1 MEPMQRQAGAARPA
15 RRKPILR
22 RSQIWPHLAVLLLGV
37 AGVAGFG
44 MLTRGFRTVT
54 SDGARRI
61 DLAAAPR
68 RLPPIR
74 MVDSDGKPFLLSQL
88 PGVAGKDTVL
98 TLGYTNCIAICR
110 SAATGLAYLQ
120 HQVRARGLDGGARLM
135 TISFD
140 PAHDTPTVLHAYAAK
155 TGADA
160 ALWTY
165 ATVAA
170 AADLPRLL
178 DTFGIVVLPDGQ
190 GGFVHN
196 GALFKV
202 DGRARLA
209 RAFAIDA
216 TGEALASLLPD

>member
-1 MEPMQRQAGAARPA
+1 MQA
-15 RRKPILR
+15 K
-22 RSQIWPHLAVLLLGV
+22 RSWGRGRIWPHVAMLLLVV

-68 RLPPIR
+68 QLPAIR
-74 MVDSDGKPFLLSQL
+74 MVGSDGTPFLLSEL
-88 PGVAGKDTVL
+88 PGAAGKDTVL
-98 TLGYTNCIAICR
+98 TLAYTNCVAICR
-110 SAATGLAYLQ
+110 TAATGLAYLQ
-120 HQVRARGLDGGARLM
+120 QQVRARGLDGGARLL

-140 PAHDTPTVLHAYAAK
+140 PAHDTPAVLHAYAAK

-178 DTFGIVVLPDGQ
+178 DAFGIVVLPDGQ

-196 GALFKV
+196 AALFKV
-202 DGRARLA
+202 DGRARLV
-209 RAFAIDA
+209 RAFDIDA
-216 TGEALASLLPD
+216 TDEALASLLPDRTETGGAP